1 VSDFLHAVRLASGD
15 AFLVWCAAAD
25 DVLHSWPLAGD
36 HQISSH
42 RSKPK
47 KHQPQN
53 DSKRSSR
60 KRGKDN
66 FLNDSESDGAGWSGS
81 DGDWASCS
89 GQKDS
94 QAGQKR
100 VQRSDRSKARKSTG
114 ALTGAAES
122 DEDLSFELLGDV
134 PHSCKPE
141 RCVGVTATVPCKILQ
156 EKPAFK
162 RAAQKR
168 IKGVPKLSK
177 RRRDREMSEED
188 GGSEGGGDS
197 EQRHLR
203 KRGSKRSGMKLLEAE
218 QDFELLGLDAS
229 AIQTGKR
236 RRVARVWGA
245 EFAAGDEFDAEEQS
259 GLASS
264 AADEDRAG
272 VKDDGAHISGL
283 ETGSGAG
290 RKCAEGCVRDDAQVL
305 SSEANEGQTKQGGGV
320 PNDAKAKSW
329 GLEAEGNATEQEE
342 VASGDAQPH
351 VLGSADDCGAFPA
364 TVIDSLGATAHTIV
378 GRSKGKEPHRR
389 KSLLLV
395 PRATRAPADGS
406 CVHSTK
412 AQQQSREMGKAQTAQ
427 RLQEGASSSE
437 DDFGA
442 DFGKDAEAAAAA
454 QRAAVQKEQSLAS
467 RQSGVRRWGAKHAG
481 SPGVEDVFSDLEE
494 DWESEVSEVED
505 EEGLL
510 TAELPT
516 RRSRR
521 AAAGG
526 RMHAFVKAELD
537 DEEGEALADSPERDV
552 RGLPSTTV
560 QKSWRKLKIR
570 RIRKDVEEGTEAPMS
585 AHLSQKSRL
594 GDRQVIVAAGGAAG
608 QAAGGEHMIG
618 VTAGVAPQKRKLIL
632 KRRPQAP
639 NASRDNA
646 SGVRL
651 LGAPEQTG
659 DSVDAP
665 PDKLNPTTPGINPL
679 FMSDEAKAAH
689 VNATDGDGEHGAAI
703 NVVGCGQNW
712 AAETDGEPKEHVWN
726 NQHRN
731 ATDGVQG
738 QGHLYVE
745 LGREVDMKA
754 EVRAAASLNGGGQEL
769 ELVDGVVER
778 GMKAGAETSGA
789 ASLSGCAADLAG
801 ANAGRLRGAGDRVG
815 DVNDCGGGSGP
826 ALHRRT
832 RGAEMCADG
841 VPWGRMP
848 GTFVEGLGL
857 EAGRPASCPLGPP
870 PDGAIVGKTFG
881 TETRETSNEYLGPKA
896 HVCRLQHCEAAA
908 SEKRNRILGCGT
920 GGKAG
925 SLCKVAD
932 VQETVQCSGR
942 PKLMDC
948 AHAPGLVSRYMEA
961 CEAELRGSQS
971 CITRDLSGAA
981 FKLVGSSLDK
991 CCVMRTCHDVSAAGK
1006 GALCADGLLS
1016 QPNAVCLLDT
1026 AEARGT
1032 CNQAAFDDC
1041 GSLHRLRGAGE
1052 LSSANDNPSG
1062 AFSGAGGR
1070 ADLEKEHAEGVQQD
1084 FIRVDA
1090 NSLTEISMAPEER
1103 KALSLVL
1110 GVLRAQLK
1118 SSLRHLVQD
1127 LPIMLP
1133 EPEGLLC
1140 ALEV

>member
-1 VSDFLHAVRLASGD
+1 VSDLLQAVRLASGD
-15 AFLVWCAAAD
+15 AFLDWCAAAD

-60 KRGKDN
+60 KRGKDD

-94 QAGQKR
+94 QGGQKR
-100 VQRSDRSKARKSTG
+100 VQRSDRSKARKSTV
-114 ALTGAAES
+114 AVTGAAES
-122 DEDLSFELLGDV
+122 DEDPSFELLGDV
-134 PHSCKPE
+134 PHSRKPE
-141 RCVGVTATVPCKILQ
+141 RCMGVTATVPCKILQ

-177 RRRDREMSEED
+177 QRRAREMSEED

-203 KRGSKRSGMKLLEAE
+203 KRGAKRSGMKLLEAE
-218 QDFELLGLDAS
+218 QDFESLGLDAS

-264 AADEDRAG
+264 AAGEDRAG

-290 RKCAEGCVRDDAQVL
+290 RECGEGCGRDDAQVL

-320 PNDAKAKSW
+320 PDDAKAQSW
-329 GLEAEGNATEQEE
+329 GLEFEGNATEQEE

-351 VLGSADDCGAFPA
+351 VLGSADDCGSFPA

-389 KSLLLV
+389 NSMLLV

-406 CVHSTK
+406 CVHSTRTP
-412 AQQQSREMGKAQTAQ
+412 QQSREMEKAQTAQ

-454 QRAAVQKEQSLAS
+454 QSAAVQKEQSLAS
-467 RQSGVRRWGAKHAG
+467 RQCGVRRWGAKHAG
-481 SPGVEDVFSDLEE
+481 SLGEEDVFSDLEE

-537 DEEGEALADSPERDV
+537 DGEGEASDDGPERDV
-552 RGLPSTTV
+552 SGLLLTTV

-570 RIRKDVEEGTEAPMS
+570 RIRKGVEEGTEAPMS

-594 GDRQVIVAAGGAAG
+594 GDRQVIVAARGVAG
-608 QAAGGEHMIG
+608 QAASGEQMIG

-639 NASRDNA
+639 NASRDDA

-651 LGAPEQTG
+651 LGAQERTG

-665 PDKLNPTTPGINPL
+665 PEKVNPTMPGINPL
-679 FMSDEAKAAH
+679 FVSDQAKAAH
-689 VNATDGDGEHGAAI
+689 VNATNGDGEHGAAI
-703 NVVGCGQNW
+703 NVVGCGQNL
-712 AAETDGEPKEHVWN
+712 AARTDGEPKEHVWN

-731 ATDGVQG
+731 VTDGVQG

-745 LGREVDMKA
+745 LGSEVDMKA

-769 ELVDGVVER
+769 ELVDRVVER
-778 GMKAGAETSGA
+778 GMKAGAESSGA
-789 ASLSGCAADLAG
+789 ASVSGCAADLAG

-815 DVNDCGGGSGP
+815 NVNDCRGGSGP
-826 ALHRRT
+826 ALHRCT

-848 GTFVEGLGL
+848 GTFVEGLGP
-857 EAGRPASCPLGPP
+857 EAGRPALGPP

-881 TETRETSNEYLGPKA
+881 TETLEKSNEYLGPEA
-896 HVCRLQHCEAAA
+896 HVCRLQHCEAGA
-908 SEKRNRILGCGT
+908 SEKRIRSLGCGT

-925 SLCKVAD
+925 TLCKVAD

-948 AHAPGLVSRYMEA
+948 AHAPGLVSRYMGA
-961 CEAELRGSQS
+961 CEAELTGSQS
-971 CITRDLSGAA
+971 CTARDLSGAA
-981 FKLVGSSLDK
+981 FKLVGASLDNG
-991 CCVMRTCHDVSAAGK
+991 CVMCTCHDASAAGK
-1006 GALCADGLLS
+1006 EALCADELLS

-1026 AEARGT
+1026 AEARGI

-1041 GSLHRLRGAGE
+1041 GRLHRLRGAGE
-1052 LSSANDNPSG
+1052 QSSANDNPSG
-1062 AFSGAGGR
+1062 AFSGAGAR
-1070 ADLEKEHAEGVQQD
+1070 ADLEKEHAEGAQQD
-1084 FIRVDA
+1084 FVRVDA

-1103 KALSLVL
+1103 EALSLVL